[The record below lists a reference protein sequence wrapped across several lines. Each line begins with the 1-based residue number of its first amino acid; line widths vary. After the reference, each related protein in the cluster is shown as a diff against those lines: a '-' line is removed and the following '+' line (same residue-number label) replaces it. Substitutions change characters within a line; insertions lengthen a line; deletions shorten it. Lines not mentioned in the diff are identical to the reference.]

1 MRTLETTISEQ
12 QKINMKRGSI
22 DSKKI
27 GYYLMALPADQIAT
41 LCILH
46 LMRHLF
52 TEFVNDIHKEAEN
65 KAS

>member
-1 MRTLETTISEQ
+1 
-12 QKINMKRGSI
+12 
-22 DSKKI
+22 
-27 GYYLMALPADQIAT
+27 MALPADQIAT

-65 KAS
+65 KASHHT